1 MTTQHTAT
9 PDNTHYYIPGL
20 SHWPITASVAMALLG
35 FGAAFSMNHMAGG
48 NVMLLLGFI
57 VLFVMFAGWFST
69 VAHES
74 EGGMYNKQVGM
85 SFRWGMS
92 WFIFSEVMFFAAFFG
107 ALGYM
112 RLYSVPDLGSL
123 EHQAQIWPG
132 FKGGWPTAGPH
143 FKPGDFTPMGA
154 WGIPAIN
161 TALLLTSG
169 ITITIAHWGLL
180 KKNRAQLIWGL
191 VATIALGMIFLGFQI
206 YEYMHAYSEMNL
218 KLTSGAYGSTFFM
231 LTGFHGFH
239 VTVGTI
245 MLWVILFRSVAGHFT
260 PENHFGF
267 EGVAWYWHFVDVV
280 WVLLF
285 VLVYIL

>member
-1 MTTQHTAT
+1 MSSDHNAGG
-9 PDNTHYYIPGL
+9 YYLPGL
-20 SHWPITASVAMALLG
+20 SKWPITAAIAIGMLG
-35 FGAAFSMNHMAGG
+35 FGAAWMVNGSGVG
-48 NVMLLLGFI
+48 KVVLLLGFI
-57 VLFVMFAGWFST
+57 VLFYMFSGWFYT

-74 EGGMYNKQVGM
+74 EAGLYNKQVGA

-107 ALGYM
+107 TLGYIRM
-112 RLYSVPDLGSL
+112 YSVPDLGSL
-123 EHQAQIWPG
+123 EHQQLLWPS
-132 FKGGWPTAGPH
+132 FTDSKWPTAGPH
-143 FKPGDFTPMGA
+143 FKAGDFTPMGA

-161 TALLLTSG
+161 TALLLSSG
-169 ITITIAHWGLL
+169 ITITWAHWGLL
-180 KKNRAQLIWGL
+180 KNKRWQLIAGL
-191 VATIALGMIFLGFQI
+191 ALTIALGMIFLGFQI
-206 YEYMHAYSEMNL
+206 YEYMHAYSELNL
-218 KLTSGAYGSTFFM
+218 KLSSGAYGSTFFM

-260 PENHFGF
+260 PENHFAF

-285 VLVYIL
+285 VLVYLL

>member
-1 MTTQHTAT
+1 MSSDHKAGG
-9 PDNTHYYIPGL
+9 YYLPGL
-20 SHWPITASVAMALLG
+20 STWPITAAIAIGMLG
-35 FGAAFSMNHMAGG
+35 FGAAWTVNGSGVG
-48 NVMLLLGFI
+48 KVILLLGFV
-57 VLFVMFAGWFST
+57 VLFYMFSGWFYT

-74 EGGMYNKQVGM
+74 EAGLYNKQVDT

-107 ALGYM
+107 TLGYM
-112 RLYSVPDLGSL
+112 RMYSVPDLGSL
-123 EHQAQIWPG
+123 EHQQLLWPN
-132 FKGGWPTAGPH
+132 FTDSKWPTAGPNH
-143 FKPGDFTPMGA
+143 KMGDFTPMGA

-169 ITITIAHWGLL
+169 ITITWAHWGLL
-180 KKNRAQLIWGL
+180 KNKRWQLIWGL
-191 VATIALGMIFLGFQI
+191 ALTIALGMIFLGFQI
-206 YEYMHAYSEMNL
+206 YEYAHAYSELNL
-218 KLTSGAYGSTFFM
+218 KLSSGAYGSTFFM

-245 MLWVILFRSVAGHFT
+245 MLWVILFRSVAGHFK

-285 VLVYIL
+285 VLVYLL